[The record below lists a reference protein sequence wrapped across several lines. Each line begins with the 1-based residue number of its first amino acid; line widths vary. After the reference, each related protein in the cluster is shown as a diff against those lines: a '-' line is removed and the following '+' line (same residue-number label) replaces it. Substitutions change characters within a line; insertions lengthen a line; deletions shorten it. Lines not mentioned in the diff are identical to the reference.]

1 MWTAIP
7 SFEPSSVLYITHTY
21 TSPMQELIMQGM
33 QQKLQKYCYIITIFY
48 SLQSIWLSLLIGL
61 DS

>member
-21 TSPMQELIMQGM
+21 TSSMQELMMQEM
-33 QQKLQKYCYIITIFY
+33 QQKLQKYCYINMDNVFPPDD
-48 SLQSIWLSLLIGL
+48 L
-61 DS
+61 